1 MEIDSV
7 LFALGAG
14 IATVALAAVSAVEL
28 AVERVSRVRLQALAS
43 QGDHRAARLTGT
55 PERPRQIE
63 ALLQTLVFAR
73 AAFGASVVLL
83 GALVGA
89 SVTRDGVVWGSLAG
103 LVAAVAAQTA
113 MTPVAVARPEATAL
127 RLSVIGLAVRW
138 FFGLPAYLLALPGEL
153 IVGSEKSE
161 ATDREDLL
169 ALVEREEAA
178 GGVEEE
184 ERRMIRGIIA
194 LEEKTAREI
203 MVPRIDIVAVDVTAT
218 VRDIAQL
225 IVERGYSRIP
235 VYRGSIDD
243 IVGIAYAKDLLR
255 ALTNGRVPPL
265 EELLRQPYFIPESKR
280 LDELLAELRRL
291 RVHLAIVVDEYG
303 GTAGLVTIE
312 DLIEEIVGEIED
324 EYDVTRSV
332 MEVVSEDEAILDA
345 GMPTDVLEE
354 LFGHRVDSEEFDTL
368 AGLVLHELGR
378 VPRAGDEVGVG
389 PLTLRVETMAG
400 RRIRRV
406 RVRRTSSKDDQ
417 ASDRPLTEEF
427 PRAAGLGDPL

>member
-7 LFALGAG
+7 LVALGAG
-14 IATVALAAVSAVEL
+14 LAAVVLAAVSAVEL
-28 AVERVSRVRLQALAS
+28 AAERAGRVRLQSLAS

-55 PERPRQIE
+55 AERPRQVE

-73 AAFGASVVLL
+73 AALGAVVVVLSAVAGASVSREGL
-83 GALVGA
+83 
-89 SVTRDGVVWGSLAG
+89 VWGSLVG
-103 LVAAVAAQTA
+103 VVAAVAAQTA
-113 MTPVAVARPEATAL
+113 VTPIAVARPEATAL
-127 RLSVIGLAVRW
+127 RLSIVGLTARW
-138 FFGLPAYLLALPGEL
+138 VFSLPASLFALPGKL
-153 IVGSEKSE
+153 IAENAKPEV
-161 ATDREDLL
+161 TDREGLL
-169 ALVEREEAA
+169 ALVEREEAS
-178 GGVEEE
+178 GGVEED

-194 LEEKTAREI
+194 LEETTAREI
-203 MVPRIDIVAVDVTAT
+203 MIPRIDIVAVDVTAS

-255 ALTNGRVPPL
+255 ALTNGREPPL
-265 EELLRQPYFIPESKR
+265 EELLRQPYFVPESKR

-324 EYDVTRSV
+324 EYDVARSV
-332 MEVVSEDEAILDA
+332 MEVVSEDEVILDA

-354 LFGHRVDSEEFDTL
+354 LFGQRAESEEFDTL

-378 VPRAGDEVGVG
+378 VPRAGDEVEVG
-389 PLTLRVETMAG
+389 PLTLRVEAMSG
-400 RRIRRV
+400 RRIRSV
-406 RVRRTSSKDDQ
+406 RVRRTSSSDDQ
-417 ASDRPLTEEF
+417 TLDRPVTGEL